1 MNDEERTFLC
11 QLLIGKI
18 VPAFGER
25 LLEERKRLGMNQEAV
40 ADRCDVTL
48 RSQRNYEKG
57 ERHPDAAYLERLAAI
72 GVDVLY
78 VLTGRRAPTGNGY
91 ATAEPGPA
99 GTLSLA
105 ELGLIKSWRQ
115 LDAKGRQAVLAM
127 MEALTQGAPGQV
139 FNGPVENI
147 AGRDVKQITT
157 GDINQGNGGRIG

>member
-1 MNDEERTFLC
+1 MSTFEER
-11 QLLIGKI
+11 LI
-18 VPAFGER
+18 
-25 LLEERKRLGMNQEAV
+25 EERKRVALSQSAFGEAGGV
-40 ADRCDVTL
+40 QKRA
-48 RSQRNYEKG
+48 QINYENG
-57 ERHPDAAYLERLAAI
+57 ERRPDAAYLERLAAI

-78 VLTGRRAPTGNGY
+78 VLTGRRAPAGNGY

-99 GTLSLA
+99 GNLSLA

-127 MEALTQGAPGQV
+127 MEALTQGAPGRPPGAAVQTV
-139 FNGPVENI
+139 

>member
-1 MNDEERTFLC
+1 MPF
-11 QLLIGKI
+11 
-18 VPAFGER
+18 FGER

-78 VLTGRRAPTGNGY
+78 VLTGRRAPAANGL
-91 ATAEPGPA
+91 AVSEPGPV
-99 GTLSLA
+99 GHLTLP
-105 ELGLIKSWRQ
+105 EQGLIKGWRQ

-127 MEALTQGAPGQV
+127 IEALTQAAPGQV

-147 AGRDVKQITT
+147 AGRDVKHVTT
-157 GDINQGNGGRIG
+157 GDVKQGKGGRIG